1 MINLAISVLSFILAM
16 LIAGNNLP
24 ISSGTIISSRVVRR
38 NAGIAITVLGYIAGL
53 LAQGGL
59 LAHGFAYLMPS
70 NSVNLIAIA
79 LAVSTIL
86 FVVGNQLRVPQSLS
100 IILAMSLIGTSI
112 ASGYRLNPGFLL
124 FMLLFWIIAP
134 IAAFLATMILMRR
147 IDAYVKTKRVWSTLS
162 MAKMLL
168 ILTSFFTAFT
178 LGSNT
183 IGLMF
188 VAASGYTSI
197 WIVIIA
203 VVIGGFALS
212 RGTLSRIG
220 NEIIS
225 LRYMNSLVSQS
236 VSVILVEIATVF
248 SLPFS
253 NTQAFTASIYGA
265 GMSYRTKLLSKRPLE
280 VIVFT
285 WIATAIASFALGYLF
300 TVF

>member
-24 ISSGTIISSRVVRR
+24 ISSGAIISSRVVRR
-38 NAGIAITVLGYIAGL
+38 NAGIAITVVGYIAGL

-59 LAHGFAYLMPS
+59 LGHGFAYLMPS
-70 NSVNLIAIA
+70 NSAGLIAIA

-100 IILAMSLIGTSI
+100 IILAMALIGTSI
-112 ASGYRLNPGFLL
+112 ASGYRLDQGFLL

-147 IDAYVKTKRVWSTLS
+147 IDSYVKTKRVWGTLS
-162 MAKMLL
+162 TAKMLL

-220 NEIIS
+220 NEIVS

>member
-100 IILAMSLIGTSI
+100 IILAMALIGTSI

-134 IAAFLATMILMRR
+134 IAAFLATMILLKR

-162 MAKMLL
+162 MAKTLL

-197 WIVIIA
+197 WVVIIA

>member
-1 MINLAISVLSFILAM
+1 LINLAISVLSFILAM

-100 IILAMSLIGTSI
+100 IILAMALIGTSI

-134 IAAFLATMILMRR
+134 IAAFLATMILLKR

-162 MAKMLL
+162 MAKTLL

-197 WIVIIA
+197 WVVIIA

-220 NEIIS
+220 NEIVS

-285 WIATAIASFALGYLF
+285 WIATAAASFALGYLF

>member
-100 IILAMSLIGTSI
+100 IILAMALIGTSI

-134 IAAFLATMILMRR
+134 IAAFLATMILLKR

-162 MAKMLL
+162 MAKTLL

-197 WIVIIA
+197 WVVIIA

-220 NEIIS
+220 NEIVS

-285 WIATAIASFALGYLF
+285 WIATAAASFALGYLF